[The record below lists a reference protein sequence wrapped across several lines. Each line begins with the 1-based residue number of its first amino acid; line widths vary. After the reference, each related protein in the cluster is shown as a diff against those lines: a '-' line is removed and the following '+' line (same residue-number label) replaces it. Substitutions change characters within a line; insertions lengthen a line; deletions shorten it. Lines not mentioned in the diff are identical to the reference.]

1 MKRII
6 SPLLAICF
14 FCFQLNAQSIFLK
27 YDESCMNRLEYSTGE
42 SANPYVS
49 YSLGLKDNSVLLLD
63 IGNENPAWQK
73 NLPGKISYC
82 NSWNFD
88 REFALKVN
96 NGTVKLY
103 IVRESPTQYHVAAV
117 DKVSLLKQQGNA
129 IHILMDDTE
138 FIMHTDNLVSQVNLA
153 VPNARKEVYLEGI
166 INMQCLTGYI
176 LQKKENATDGSYRE
190 YVYIPEIGIVERS
203 AVSGYSGIANTSRSS
218 TIKLNSVNNTAFKD
232 VIAKTCDRI
241 QATYYDGKNKSS
253 LVAKTGV
260 VPASYNNDPCA
271 PSAIAGVHVVQKG
284 ETLYGIARRYGIS
297 LDQLSAWNKIQ
308 NTDMIAVC
316 QKLYVKDPALVPG
329 AVVTLAPDA
338 TVSAATPQLTEKTG
352 AVAAGYWIN
361 APEVFVVRAG
371 DTVSGLATMFGYTED
386 RFRKMNALSPTE
398 NIYIGQKL
406 RTSDCVCP
414 TLTSTTKEQPLP
426 YGDES
431 AKITTADNQ
440 DVYFRPVKIHQIQKE
455 DTLFSIAKMYDTT
468 IERILELNGMKQ
480 GDKLSPDQKI
490 YVQ

>member
-1 MKRII
+1 M
-6 SPLLAICF
+6 
-14 FCFQLNAQSIFLK
+14 
-27 YDESCMNRLEYSTGE
+27 DRLEYSTGE
-42 SANPYVS
+42 SLNPYVS
-49 YSLGLKDNSVLLLD
+49 YSVDLKDKGVLLLD
-63 IGNENPAWQK
+63 VGNENPAWQK
-73 NLPGKISYC
+73 NIPGKISYC

-88 REFALKVN
+88 RDFAVKVN

-117 DKVSLLKQQGNA
+117 DKVSLLNQQANA

-138 FIMHTDNLVSQVNLA
+138 FLLHTDNLVSQVNLA
-153 VPNARKEVYLEGI
+153 VPNAQKEVYLEGI

-176 LQKKENATDGSYRE
+176 LQKKEGSTGGTYKE
-190 YVYIPEIGIVERS
+190 YVLVPEIGIVERS
-203 AVSGYSGIANTSRSS
+203 AVSGYPNIANTSRSA
-218 TIKLNSVNNTAFKD
+218 TLKLNTVNNTAFKD

-241 QATYYDGKNKSS
+241 QATYYDGGKKES

-260 VPASYNNDPCA
+260 VPASYNADPCA
-271 PSAIAGVHVVQKG
+271 PSTISGVHVVQKG
-284 ETLYGIARRYGIS
+284 ETMYGIARRYGIS
-297 LDQLSAWNKIQ
+297 LDQLSAWNKVQ

-316 QKLYVKDPALVPG
+316 QKLYVKDPASVPG
-329 AVVTLAPDA
+329 AIDPSA
-338 TVSAATPQLTEKTG
+338 TSTAAATTGAATGMTEKSG
-352 AVAAGYWIN
+352 AAAGYWMQ
-361 APEVFVVRAG
+361 APEVFVVRQG
-371 DTVSGLATMFGYTED
+371 DTVAGLAAMFGYTED

-414 TLTSTTKEQPLP
+414 TLASTTKEQPLP
-426 YGDES
+426 YNEAS
-431 AKITTADNQ
+431 AAITTAGNP

-468 IERILELNGMKQ
+468 VERILELNGMKK